1 VDSSINQIMLK
12 DADPDFNNYIYLNF
26 YALGIWYG
34 EKINNNWQVVLAIN
48 VMIGEKGMSAGQ
60 T

>member
-1 VDSSINQIMLK
+1 MLK